1 MFDVFEPVFVWDEAF
16 ELIDALNLRCE
27 ILVGLTRVLLV
38 LEDRPSET
46 SQDIRNLLKAILG
59 FLELLEAVYDQL
71 ELRVAKHFL

>member
-1 MFDVFEPVFVWDEAF
+1 MLDVSELVFVGDEAF